1 MGLLRLRTFRPRLVR
16 WRAKHLPVKTTGLKR
31 GVRNTPIPPSRY
43 PNNFPG
49 GQAVALSYNPPPP
62 SGTKFFLSETL
73 MCGEIP
79 DNIILSQECIDRIGN
94 ENDPRRMKRTPRTT
108 RTYVESLCRDIYC
121 PSKAKKDGFCCTCF
135 NKYDPDQEAAQVCIC
150 LVACTVI

>member
-1 MGLLRLRTFRPRLVR
+1 M
-16 WRAKHLPVKTTGLKR
+16 KTTGLKR

-62 SGTKFFLSETL
+62 SGTTFFLSDTL

-94 ENDPRRMKRTPRTT
+94 ENDPRRIKRIPRTT
-108 RTYVESLCRDIYC
+108 RTRKYQSTVCE
-121 PSKAKKDGFCCTCF
+121 KKVFR
-135 NKYDPDQEAAQVCIC
+135 VCIQ
-150 LVACTVI
+150 